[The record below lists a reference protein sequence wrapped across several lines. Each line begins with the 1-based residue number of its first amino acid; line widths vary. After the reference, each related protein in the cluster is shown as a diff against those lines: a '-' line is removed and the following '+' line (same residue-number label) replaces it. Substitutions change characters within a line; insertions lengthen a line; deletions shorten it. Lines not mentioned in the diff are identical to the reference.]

1 MPESSFDFSAAVQG
15 HVREAARLIA
25 LPDDVLRLLSEPKN
39 EIITNFPVRMDD
51 GALRM
56 FTGYRI
62 QHSDLLGPF
71 KGGIRFHDEVNLDEV
86 KALAALMTW
95 KCALMELPFGGAKGG
110 VQCNPGALSKDECM
124 RVVRRFTHQLGTN
137 IGPDHDIPAP
147 DMGTGAREMAWM
159 MDTYMNSV
167 GAANKNAHRSV
178 VTGKPIVCGGSHG
191 RLRATAQ
198 GVCHCL
204 SQWATDRELD
214 VSGLRVLIQG
224 FGNVGANA
232 AYLLD
237 RLGAKIVGVGDH
249 TGYQLDPDGLDVEAL
264 IAHAQQHGSLAT
276 APRSTECSRDDFFA
290 ADADALIPA
299 ALQGQITE
307 AEALMLT
314 TKVIIE
320 GANGP
325 VTPEGEAVIESRG
338 MDIIPD
344 ILANSGGVIV
354 SYYEWIQNKRSER
367 WDYSEVA
374 AKLETAMMRSYRR
387 VGDMAKEL
395 GCSFRIAA
403 YAIALESLAD
413 CYEQRG
419 IFP

>member
-1 MPESSFDFSAAVQG
+1 MPKSSFDFLQAVQG
-15 HVREAARLIA
+15 QLREAARLIA
-25 LPDDVLRLLSEPKN
+25 LPSEVLLLVSEPKN
-39 EIITNFPVRMDD
+39 EIITNFPVYMDD
-51 GALRM
+51 GSLRL

-71 KGGIRFHDEVNLDEV
+71 KGGIRFHHEVNLNEL

-95 KCALMELPFGGAKGG
+95 KCALMDIPFGGAKGG
-110 VQCNPGALSKDECM
+110 VRCNPRQLSENERM
-124 RVVRRFTHQLGTN
+124 RVMRRFTHQLGTN

-159 MDTYMNSV
+159 MDTYMNGV

-178 VTGKPIVCGGSHG
+178 VTGKPLACGGSHG

-198 GVCHCL
+198 GVVHCL
-204 SQWATDRELD
+204 SQWAADHDRRIE
-214 VSGLRVLIQG
+214 GLRVLVQG

-232 AYLLD
+232 AFLLD
-237 RLGAKIVGVGDH
+237 KLGASIVGVGDH
-249 TGYQLDPDGLDVEAL
+249 TSYLLEPDGLDVDNL
-264 IAHAQQHGSLAT
+264 IAYEQQNGGLAGVPG
-276 APRSTECSRDDFFA
+276 AIECSRDDFFA
-290 ADADALIPA
+290 AEAEVLIPA
-299 ALQGQITE
+299 ALEGQITE
-307 AEALMLT
+307 VEALTLA
-314 TKVIIE
+314 VEVVAE

-325 VTPEGEAVIESRG
+325 VTPEGEAVLTSRG
-338 MDIIPD
+338 VEIIPD
-344 ILANSGGVIV
+344 ILANSGGVMV

-367 WDYSEVA
+367 WEYSKVA
-374 AKLETAMMRSYRR
+374 TKLESAMVRAYCHVR
-387 VGDMAKEL
+387 DTAKEL

-403 YAIALESLAD
+403 YAIALKNIAD